1 MATTETSVA
10 VLAIEDAALQQE
22 GDRAHVRLR
31 NELGI
36 GSFGIMAVRQAKAGE
51 PVIGEH
57 DELGPAANRHE
68 ELYVV
73 LQGSTTFTVD
83 GEEVEAAQGTA
94 VFVRDPG
101 ARRKSVANED
111 GTIVLAIGG
120 RPGEAF
126 RVSPFEALS
135 ELWPLYNAKD
145 YEGSQRVIEEM
156 LAEYPGNALAL
167 YNLACVQSLQGNGA
181 DAIASLREAVE
192 AWPKFKENA
201 AGDDDFAAIK
211 DDPRFTALVA

>member
-31 NELGI
+31 SELGI

-51 PVIGEH
+51 RVIGEH
-57 DELGPAANRHE
+57 DELGPGANRHE

-83 GEEVEAAQGTA
+83 GEEIDAPQGTA
-94 VFVRDPG
+94 VFVRDP
-101 ARRKSVANED
+101 ASKRASVANED

-120 RPGEAF
+120 RPGEPFKVA
-126 RVSPFEALS
+126 PFEALA
-135 ELWPLYNAKD
+135 ELFPLYNAKD
-145 YEGSQRVIEEM
+145 YEGSERVIEEM

-167 YNLACVQSLQGNGA
+167 YNLACVQSLQDKGE
-181 DAIASLREAVE
+181 DAIVSLREAVD

-201 AGDDDFAAIK
+201 AADEDFAAIK
-211 DDPRFTALVA
+211 DDPRFAALVA

>member
-31 NELGI
+31 SELGI

-51 PVIGEH
+51 RVIGEH
-57 DELGPAANRHE
+57 DELGPGANRHE

-83 GEEVEAAQGTA
+83 GEEIDAPQGTA
-94 VFVRDPG
+94 VFVRDP
-101 ARRKSVANED
+101 AAKRASVANED

-120 RPGEAF
+120 RPGEPFKVA
-126 RVSPFEALS
+126 PFEALA
-135 ELWPLYNAKD
+135 ELFPLYNAKD
-145 YEGSQRVIEEM
+145 YEGSERVIEEM

-167 YNLACVQSLQGNGA
+167 YNLACVQSLQGKGE
-181 DAIASLREAVE
+181 DAIVSLREAVD

-201 AGDDDFAAIK
+201 AADEDFAAIK
-211 DDPRFTALVA
+211 DDPRFAALVA